1 MIIVIGFCKRK
12 LCITLTRRKFLV
24 KILPVHASFM
34 QHIYT
39 THFIAETCKT
49 IALCVLFR
57 VQFIIA
63 DCSILDVLF

>member
-49 IALCVLFR
+49 IALCVF
-57 VQFIIA
+57 V
-63 DCSILDVLF
+63 